1 MGIIRKIKDII
12 RKVIFTFIKP
22 EIVKVIQY
30 NSYSQAGEDAVITF
44 LFNDKKIRHI
54 HYLDIGTNKPDW
66 ANNTYIFYLRGN
78 RGVCVEADSTLINN
92 IKAKRPEDTV
102 LNLGV
107 NLISQ
112 SQTEADFYIFDE
124 PSLNTFDQEE
134 AIHRQNQGTFK
145 IIRTDKVKL
154 ISLAAIID
162 KHCIRLPDFL
172 SIDIEGL
179 DLAVL
184 KSIDLQKYPIPVI
197 CAETCTYSENH
208 IRPKDYSIIE
218 YMLSQGYFVYADTY
232 INTIFVKQDWFNKV

>member
-12 RKVIFTFIKP
+12 RKVVFTFIKP

-30 NSYSQAGEDAVITF
+30 NSYSQAGEDAILTF

-54 HYLDIGTNKPDW
+54 YYLDIGTNKPDW
-66 ANNTYIFYLRGN
+66 SNNTYVFYLRGS
-78 RGVCVEADSTLINN
+78 RGVCVEADSTLIDN
-92 IKAKRPEDTV
+92 IKAKRPEDTI

-107 NLISQ
+107 NLTGQ
-112 SQTEADFYIFDE
+112 NQTEATFYVFDE
-124 PSLNTFDQEE
+124 PSLNTFNYEE
-134 AIHRQNQGTFK
+134 AIRRQNQGTFK

-162 KHCIRLPDFL
+162 KYCTRLPDLL

-208 IRPKDYSIIE
+208 IRPKDNSIIE

-232 INTIFVKQDWFNKV
+232 INTIFVNRNWFNQI